1 MKSEKSVEIS
11 KATLRLIWRL
21 AQNIFPFHAALC
33 AKLWVESGQLINW
46 FLGCWDSRGR
56 VLVVP
61 FQKLSLKGI
70 LVKFCPI
77 FSAFSVLIVKWESQ
91 YRATNLKD
99 VWPTLTFFFKKP
111 NSQTTGI
118 PLRSSRRWGFPLS
131 NGVSPYLL
139 QMLTRAPL
147 VTRSWEK
154 TNVINTLKIL

>member
-33 AKLWVESGQLINW
+33 EKLWVESGQLINW

-99 VWPTLTFFFKKP
+99 VWLTLTFFFKNQTVKP
-111 NSQTTGI
+111 QAY
-118 PLRSSRRWGFPLS
+118 LWGVHGGEVSLCPMEFPHTCYRCSLE
-131 NGVSPYLL
+131 LH
-139 QMLTRAPL
+139 
-147 VTRSWEK
+147 
-154 TNVINTLKIL
+154 

>member
-91 YRATNLKD
+91 YRVTNLKD
-99 VWPTLTFFFKKP
+99 VWLTLTFFFFKNQTVKP
-111 NSQTTGI
+111 QAY
-118 PLRSSRRWGFPLS
+118 LWGVHGGEVSLCPMEFPHTCYRCSLE
-131 NGVSPYLL
+131 LH
-139 QMLTRAPL
+139 
-147 VTRSWEK
+147 
-154 TNVINTLKIL
+154 